1 MEIGPLRFG
10 APQLLWLLAGLVPLL
25 GLWLWQFARR
35 RSAVRHYMAAR
46 AVPVPERLSTAGDLW
61 FWLLVMAAMAS
72 TIVALARP
80 QTVAR
85 VVRAAGADVVIL
97 MDASA
102 SMRVADVAPDRWQRA
117 VRWVRTFAESLSW
130 REDRVALGL
139 FAHYAAPQLRL
150 TKDPNSLFFFL
161 DHLGEAPPFP
171 LDVDTTWDTNLEAG
185 FYWGMRL
192 LEKNEELFGP
202 SANAR
207 AFVVLTDGQAW
218 TRRRQQVAGGGDHQG
233 HLDLRRRHRDTR
245 RRHDPGAGVGIRCR
259 AAVGAGRAGPLGA
272 R

>member
-1 MEIGPLRFG
+1 
-10 APQLLWLLAGLVPLL
+10 
-25 GLWLWQFARR
+25 
-35 RSAVRHYMAAR
+35 MAAR
-46 AVPVPERLSTAGDLW
+46 AVPVFERLSAPGDLW

-130 REDRVALGL
+130 REDRVALAL

-161 DHLGEAPPFP
+161 DHLDEAPPFP

-202 SANAR
+202 SAKRQGVRR
-207 AFVVLTDGQAW
+207 AHRWAGLD
-218 TRRRQQVAGGGDHQG
+218 RQRQHVAGGSDHQG

-245 RRHDPGAGVGIRCR
+245 RRR
-259 AAVGAGRAGPLGA
+259 
-272 R
+272 